1 MNLLLT
7 SLLISSVV
15 FSKKVIFGEYKLLKK
30 NMKKA
35 IYIFSLV
42 LLFSSC
48 TNTDDNK
55 IEPIIES
62 DTILVKKIVYN
73 IEEEAI
79 TRNYNYNKNRLLNVT
94 DVEGNEVE
102 TYVYE
107 NDLLTR
113 VNYLKD
119 DGYVTLEHDLNN
131 NSINITEVFDDFTS
145 NLKITYN
152 NNGSIRIEAYSNNVL
167 IDNGEIIV
175 DDNGNITKES
185 YSSGL
190 IYEYTYDTKNNAFK
204 NMEMVEIFHLLE
216 ILTEYGDGWS
226 GNLNNITNWTETY
239 EEEEYNDSWTYQYNE
254 LDYPISAIYFYDGIE
269 ESSLEYFYE

>member
-1 MNLLLT
+1 
-7 SLLISSVV
+7 
-15 FSKKVIFGEYKLLKK
+15 
-30 NMKKA
+30 MKKA

-102 TYVYE
+102 TYAYE
-107 NDLLTR
+107 NDLLIR

-119 DGYVTLEHDLNN
+119 DGYVTLEHDLSN

-152 NNGSIRIEAYSNNVL
+152 NNGSITIEAYSNNVL

-175 DDNGNITKES
+175 DNNGNITKES

-216 ILTEYGDGWS
+216 ILTEYGDGWN
-226 GNLNNITNWTETY
+226 GNLNNITSWTETY
-239 EEEEYNDSWTYQYNE
+239 EEEEEEEYNDSWTYQYNE